1 MLVKIVVTKDNLDHI
16 LETLGNF
23 YGKYR
28 RSYVINS
35 CSDDDTSEYH
45 RSVTE
50 SKLAVEFIH
59 ESDAL
64 LFKLMV

>member
-23 YGKYR
+23 YGKYK
-28 RSYVINS
+28 RSYVINN
-35 CSDDDTSEYH
+35 CDDDYDVS
-45 RSVTE
+45 SSQ

>member
-28 RSYVINS
+28 RSYVIHN
-35 CSDDDTSEYH
+35 CDDDYDVS
-45 RSVTE
+45 SSQ